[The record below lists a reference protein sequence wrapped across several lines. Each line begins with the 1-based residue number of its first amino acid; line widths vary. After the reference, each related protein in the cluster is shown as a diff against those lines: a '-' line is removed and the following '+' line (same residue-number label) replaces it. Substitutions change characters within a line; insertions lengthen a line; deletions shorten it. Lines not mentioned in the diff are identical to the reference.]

1 MMRDGY
7 FHEQGGAMF
16 LKSKAEELGRKIKT
30 PHGGSYLSMQNDMR
44 LVWDTLKHIPEK
56 DF

>member
-1 MMRDGY
+1 
-7 FHEQGGAMF
+7 MF

-30 PHGGSYLSMQNDMR
+30 PLGGSYLSMQNDMR